1 MEERGAKMEERGSEM
16 GLKADALA
24 AAVPSS
30 ILDPL
35 SSDLHSGT
43 ATLHAAPSAFGAWC
57 YLVWFCVQRQARAR
71 QMVWIA
77 LALLALIAT
86 VVGLMT
92 LAGRGGMD
100 QWRWNWVA
108 SAPIFMPPPG
118 KLGPGD
124 RPSLPQPRI
133 VRLTYADV
141 VQGMEVLPHAVP
153 MPATAAAVQDAVAGA
168 SRIALVR
175 SKFFLFSNWLV
186 FSVFV
191 GFLLPIWSLSFA
203 TEALGGEREGRSLV
217 WLLTRP
223 LPRSSIYLAKFIGLL
238 PWSVALNL
246 GGFGLVCAL
255 GGWQGHLAFRL
266 YWPAVLGGTI
276 AFCALFHLMG
286 ACFRRAAV
294 IALVYSFFLETI
306 LGSMPGYMKRISIG
320 FYTRCLMFDAAQGY
334 GVQAEKPSI
343 YLPVDA
349 ATAWIVL
356 LTASVAFLVAGMV
369 IFARSQ
375 YQDLT

>member
-1 MEERGAKMEERGSEM
+1 MELARVAREER
-16 GLKADALA
+16 

-30 ILDPL
+30 LLHPL
-35 SSDLHSGT
+35 ASDTDGASLVGQTS
-43 ATLHAAPSAFGAWC
+43 PSAFRAWC
-57 YLVWFCVQRQARAR
+57 YLVWFCMQRQARAR

-77 LALLALIAT
+77 GGLVVLMAT
-86 VVGLMT
+86 IVGLLT
-92 LAGRGGMD
+92 LGGRGGMD

-108 SAPIFMPPPG
+108 SGPPIMMPGFKP
-118 KLGPGD
+118 GPGG
-124 RPSLPQPRI
+124 PASFQPRI
-133 VRLTYADV
+133 VRVTYAELA
-141 VQGMEVLPHAVP
+141 QGLELLPH
-153 MPATAAAVQDAVAGA
+153 TAPLSAPTMALQSAIAGA
-168 SRIALVR
+168 SRIALAR
-175 SKFFLFSNWLV
+175 SKFYLFSNWLV
-186 FSVFV
+186 FSLFV

-223 LPRSSIYLAKFIGLL
+223 LPRSSIYLAKFVGLL
-238 PWSVALNL
+238 PWSIALNL
-246 GGFGLVCAL
+246 GGFGLICAL

-306 LGSMPGYMKRISIG
+306 LGNMPGYMKRISIG
-320 FYTRCLMFDAAQGY
+320 FYTRCLMFDAADGY
-334 GVQAEKPSI
+334 GVQSEKPSI

-349 ATAWIVL
+349 TTAWVVL
-356 LTASVAFLVAGMV
+356 ASATVAFLVLGMV
-369 IFARSQ
+369 IFARAQ